1 MMKPKLVFIAVAAL
15 LLACFLPVEAQ
26 PAAKV
31 PRIGLLAFG
40 TFQADREQPFLQGL
54 RDLGWIEGKN
64 ISIERR
70 YANESYSRIDD
81 MAADLVRLRV
91 DVIVVRD
98 SVANKPV
105 AQATKTIPIVAA
117 VSGNPV
123 EADLIDSLARPGR
136 NITGLSN
143 ISPQLAGKRL
153 ELLKEVVPGIS
164 NVAVLGPPDN
174 PDWKELAF
182 AAHQLEIRLRKLQI
196 QKADQ
201 FEAAFESAVK
211 GRVEALIVLPSST
224 TNYHQ
229 QKIVELAAKS
239 RLPSIYG
246 ISAYVNTGG
255 LMSYGPSLSALQ
267 RRAAYFV
274 DRILKGAK
282 PADLPV
288 EQPREF
294 ELVINLNTAKQ
305 IGLTIPPNVLAR
317 ADKVIK

>member
-1 MMKPKLVFIAVAAL
+1 MKATLVVISVAAL
-15 LLACFLPVEAQ
+15 LLACILPAEPQ
-26 PAAKV
+26 QAAKV
-31 PRIGLLAFG
+31 PRIGLLGFG
-40 TFQADREQPFLQGL
+40 RFQVDREQPFLQGL

-70 YANESYSRIDD
+70 YANESYSRIHE

-153 ELLKEVVPGIS
+153 ELLKEVVPGVS
-164 NVAVLGPPDN
+164 NVAVLGPADN
-174 PDWKELAF
+174 PDWKDLAF

-196 QKADQ
+196 QKPDQ
-201 FEAAFESAVK
+201 FETAFESAIK
-211 GRVEALIVLPSST
+211 GHAEALIVLPSPT

-229 QKIVELAAKS
+229 EKIVHLAAKS

-246 ISAYVNTGG
+246 MSAYVNAGG
-255 LMSYGPSLSALQ
+255 LMSYGPSLPALH

-274 DRILKGAK
+274 DRILKGTK

-288 EQPREF
+288 EQPRDFEF
-294 ELVINLNTAKQ
+294 VINLNTAKQ

-317 ADKVIK
+317 ADKVIR